1 MSSVAFGWHRT
12 APSLRI
18 VIKRLQMNIHFVVL
32 FMNFRIISDIIYYE
46 GLLSDRSIGS
56 GTMAVVIAA
65 SSQILPSSLRYD
77 FVFTSQTIYRAT
89 PVNVLFPYLNTVS
102 IRV

>member
-1 MSSVAFGWHRT
+1 
-12 APSLRI
+12 
-18 VIKRLQMNIHFVVL
+18 
-32 FMNFRIISDIIYYE
+32 
-46 GLLSDRSIGS
+46 
-56 GTMAVVIAA
+56 MAVVIAA